1 MNTNKLFLVDNVCY
15 YEKMPSKKFYKI
27 IYSKDVLKY
36 GKVADSKKFIHET
49 NDLLSKKKLIN
60 IFVTQNIS
68 IIVNDNYTKEDINTL
83 KDCLEKLNFKVVNIK
98 KESEILNL
106 EKYDYI
112 SFNKEYI
119 CLYYNNVYREPTLRF
134 IEKNFFLKEAD
145 LIKYLKSVL
154 NTKKDIIIYGNNCKA
169 EYCEKVSSKP
179 RAYIAEY
186 PETYILLVNT
196 NWT

>member
-15 YEKMPSKKFYKI
+15 YKKMPSEKLYKI

-49 NDLLSKKKLIN
+49 NSLLSKKKLIN
-60 IFVTQNIS
+60 IFVNQNLS
-68 IIVNDNYTKEDINTL
+68 IIINDNYTKEDINAL
-83 KDCLEKLNFKVVNIK
+83 KDCLEKLNFKIVNIQ
-98 KESEILNL
+98 KESEALNL

-119 CLYYNNVYREPTLRF
+119 CLYYNNIYKEPTLKF
-134 IEKNFFLKEAD
+134 IEKNFFLNERD
-145 LIKYLKSVL
+145 LIKYIKSVL
-154 NTKKDIIIYGNNCKA
+154 NTKKDIIIYGNNCKE
-169 EYCEKVSSKP
+169 EYCEKFSSKSD
-179 RAYIAEY
+179 AYMAEN

-196 NWT
+196 N